1 MNWRRANLVL
11 VILIIV
17 VNLYTITAP
26 LLPGVAFWWQN
37 NHTHRH
43 QQLAAE
49 IAKKPTN
56 KKQPNHIVIPDMLL
70 DKPIYDGPV
79 SRTYRI
85 LDKGIWRY
93 PLTSQPGQKG
103 NTVLIGHRFTYTNPR
118 GVFYSLD
125 KVKIDSRIAVFW
137 NNKKY
142 LYRVTTIKVVPNTD
156 LSVQAQTTDTRLTMY
171 TCTPLWHPVNRLV
184 VVAKPETKP

>member
-1 MNWRRANLVL
+1 MNWRRANLIL

-26 LLPGVAFWWQN
+26 LLPGITFWWQSH
-37 NHTHRH
+37 HTQRH
-43 QQLAAE
+43 QQLSAE
-49 IAKKPTN
+49 VAKQPA
-56 KKQPNHIVIPDMLL
+56 KKQPNHVVIPDMLL
-70 DKPIYDGPV
+70 DKPIYDGPI
-79 SRTYRI
+79 SKTYRI

-125 KVKIDSRIAVFW
+125 KVKIGSQIAVFW

-142 LYRVTTIKVVPNTD
+142 LYQVTTIKVVPNTD
-156 LSVQAQTTDTRLTMY
+156 LSVEAQTTDTRLTMY

-184 VVAKPETKP
+184 VVAKPEVKS